1 MRLPTAALPAG
12 AWLWLT
18 LLVAAPLA
26 LSQGSMPVATLAMY
40 RSASLLCHQKAER
53 SFAVADAQMPVCA
66 RCLGLYAA
74 GALGA
79 LAHLAARRPQRSAP
93 PTARVRVVLAAAAL
107 PMLLSV
113 GLEWMGAIE
122 GSNISRF
129 LSALP
134 LGVAAGWL
142 LQQLV
147 ASDEARLVGSYG

>member
-12 AWLWLT
+12 ACLWLT
-18 LLVAAPLA
+18 FLVAAPLA
-26 LSQGSMPVATLAMY
+26 LSQGSRPVATLAMY

-79 LAHLAARRPQRSAP
+79 LAHLVARRPQRSAP
-93 PTARVRVVLAAAAL
+93 PTVRVRVVLAAAAL